1 MPEPSPTTTLFA
13 APHRITLVSGLPRAG
28 TSLLMQV
35 LAAAGLPIARDE
47 ARPPDPDNPRGYFEL
62 AAVKAIRRDTG
73 FLAACRGRVVKIV
86 APLLLELPIDRAYR
100 VLFVERD
107 LGEILASQ
115 RTMLLRTG
123 RPSPTVAE
131 ERALER
137 AYRASLE
144 RARAWLAA
152 APDAP
157 ALFVS
162 HAALLASPLGGVE
175 RIAAFLERTR
185 ADAPGPASDGPGAA
199 SDPGAEIGP
208 EAAAARAVQ
217 RRSAVAAMVAGVDPA
232 LYRSRG
238 GS

>member
-1 MPEPSPTTTLFA
+1 MPDPSRTTSLFA

-35 LAAAGLPIARDE
+35 LAAAGLPIARDDE
-47 ARPPDPDNPRGYFEL
+47 RPPDPDNPRGYFEL
-62 AAVKAIRRDTG
+62 AAVKSIRRDTG
-73 FLAACRGRVVKIV
+73 FLAACHGRVVKIV
-86 APLLLELPIDRAYR
+86 APLLLDLPGDRAYR

-115 RTMLLRTG
+115 RTMLLRPG
-123 RPSPTVAE
+123 SPAPTVAE
-131 ERALER
+131 EMALER
-137 AYRASLE
+137 AYRAVIE

-162 HAALLASPLGGVE
+162 HAALLASPLQEVE

-185 ADAPGPASDGPGAA
+185 AGDSGSGSGEPGPASQ
-199 SDPGAEIGP
+199 PGAEREP
-208 EAAAARAVQ
+208 EAAAARSVQ
-217 RRSAVAAMVAGVDPA
+217 RRSAVAAMTAGVDPA
-232 LYRSRG
+232 LYRSRA